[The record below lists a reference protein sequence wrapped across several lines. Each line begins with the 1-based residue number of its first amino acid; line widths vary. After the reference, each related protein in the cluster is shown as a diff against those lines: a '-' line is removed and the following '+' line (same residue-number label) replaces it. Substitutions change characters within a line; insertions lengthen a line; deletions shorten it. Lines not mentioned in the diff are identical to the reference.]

1 MNVSFFILWYDKYKE
16 NLDIIT
22 VEVIYIVRIFTKIEL
37 VRIIINH

>member
-1 MNVSFFILWYDKYKE
+1 MNVSFFILWYDKYTE